1 MREAE
6 DLCEKEQFL
15 VRTAWLYHVEG
26 MTQNEIAK
34 HLGVTRLRVNRA
46 IQEAIKNGIVQ
57 IHINSEFTSRL
68 ELEKK
73 IKQAFNLKNVSV
85 CPCPIEEKNAAKLVG
100 TELARYLHG
109 FLSEDTTKLFGIGWG
124 NTLDYAV
131 RTINQGYRPDL
142 EIISAFGTL
151 PRGSG
156 FNSFGVAT
164 LLAQV
169 FSANCIYLPVP
180 LYSSSRESRDIILVQ
195 EVFQEVLQ
203 KLKFAD
209 GMAVSAGD
217 MSTRSLLIRNGIPS
231 DLDIEELI
239 SAGAVG
245 DILGYFLD
253 INGNVIDHPISERTL
268 SLNPFEFKGNSNNI
282 LAAGGKF
289 KKHIILAALNSGIF
303 DTLIT
308 DEGAAEA
315 VLELAAEMSATNAL
329 QSPRTAGLQS

>member
-6 DLCEKEQFL
+6 NLSEKEQFL
-15 VRTAWLYHVEG
+15 VRTAWLYHIEG
-26 MTQNEIAK
+26 MTQNAIAE

-46 IQEAIKNGIVQ
+46 IQEALNSGIVR
-57 IHINSEFTSRL
+57 ISINSQFTSRL

-73 IKQAFNLKNVSV
+73 IKKVFKLKTVAIS
-85 CPCPIEEKNAAKLVG
+85 PSPIDEKNAAKLVG
-100 TELARYLHG
+100 TELSRYLFG
-109 FLSEDTTKLFGIGWG
+109 LLGNKKTKLFGIGWG
-124 NTLDYAV
+124 ETLNFAV
-131 RTINQGYRPDL
+131 RTIMQGNRPDL

-164 LLAQV
+164 RLAEA
-169 FSANCIYLPVP
+169 FSANCTYLPVP
-180 LYSSSRESRDIILVQ
+180 LYSSSKKSRDIILVQ
-195 EVFQEVLQ
+195 EVFQEVF
-203 KLKFAD
+203 KKIKYTN

-217 MSTRSLLIRNGIPS
+217 MSTRSLLIRNGVPS
-231 DLDIEELI
+231 DIDIQELI
-239 SAGAVG
+239 EVGSVG

-253 INGNVIDHPISERTL
+253 INGNIIDHPISERAL
-268 SLNPFEFKGNSNNI
+268 GLNPFEFKGNKNNI

-289 KKHIILAALNSGIF
+289 KKHIILAALRSGIF

-315 VLELAAEMSATNAL
+315 ILELSDV
-329 QSPRTAGLQS
+329 

>member
-6 DLCEKEQFL
+6 DLSEKEQFL
-15 VRTAWLYHVEG
+15 VRAAWLYHIEG
-26 MTQNEIAK
+26 MTQNAIAE

-46 IQEAIKNGIVQ
+46 IQEAHNSGIVQ
-57 IHINSEFTSRL
+57 ISINSDFTSRL

-73 IKQAFNLKNVSV
+73 IKKAFKLKAVSIS
-85 CPCPIEEKNAAKLVG
+85 PSPIDEKNAAKLVG
-100 TELARYLHG
+100 TELARYLFG
-109 FLSEDTTKLFGIGWG
+109 LLGNKETKLFGIGWG
-124 NTLDYAV
+124 ETLNFAV
-131 RTINQGYRPDL
+131 RTIMQGNRPDL

-164 LLAQV
+164 RLARA
-169 FSANCIYLPVP
+169 FSANCTYLPVP
-180 LYSSSRESRDIILVQ
+180 LYSSSKKSRDIILVQ
-195 EVFQEVLQ
+195 EVFQEVFR
-203 KLKFAD
+203 KIKD
-209 GMAVSAGD
+209 TNGMAVSAGD
-217 MSTRSLLIRNGIPS
+217 MSMRSLLIRDGVPS
-231 DLDIEELI
+231 DIDIQELI

-253 INGNVIDHPISERTL
+253 INGNIIDHPISERAL
-268 SLNPFEFKGNSNNI
+268 GLNPFEFKGNTNNI

-289 KKHIILAALNSGIF
+289 KKHIILAALRSGIF

-315 VLELAAEMSATNAL
+315 VLEIAET
-329 QSPRTAGLQS
+329 

>member
-6 DLCEKEQFL
+6 QLSEKEQFL

-26 MTQNEIAK
+26 MTQNAIAE

-46 IQEAIKNGIVQ
+46 IQEALNSGIVQ
-57 IHINSEFTSRL
+57 ISINSEFTSRL

-73 IKQAFNLKNVSV
+73 IKKAFNLKNVSI
-85 CPCPIEEKNAAKLVG
+85 CPSPIDEKNAAKLVG
-100 TELARYLHG
+100 TELARYLFALLG
-109 FLSEDTTKLFGIGWG
+109 NKKTKLFGIGWG
-124 NTLDYAV
+124 ETLNYAV
-131 RTINQGYRPDL
+131 RTIMQGNRPDL

-164 LLAQV
+164 RLARA
-169 FSANCIYLPVP
+169 FSANCTYLPVP
-180 LYSSSRESRDIILVQ
+180 LYSSSKKSRDIILVQ
-195 EVFQEVLQ
+195 EVFQEVFKKIQYLN
-203 KLKFAD
+203 

-217 MSTRSLLIRNGIPS
+217 MSPRSLLIRDGVPS
-231 DLDIEELI
+231 DTDIDELI

-253 INGNVIDHPISERTL
+253 IDGKIIDHQISERAL
-268 SLNPFEFKGNSNNI
+268 GLNPFEFKGNENNI

-289 KKHIILAALNSGIF
+289 KKYIILAALRSGIF

-315 VLELAAEMSATNAL
+315 VLELLECDLNKTDRAV
-329 QSPRTAGLQS
+329 